1 MSNSSTNDIALK
13 NVEVKDNILT
23 ILSDSG
29 EKMYSDSVQNYT
41 LKFYGVQTPV
51 IGDNYLEVIFSHP
64 AIDYPIVLKSKAN
77 EPAFEKLKEF
87 CKYMK
92 ENAKIDIVQNRKQ
105 LPTRS
110 LGPRW
115 KTGRMIIGIISIVLF
130 LLIALQ
136 SCAAG
141 VGNALEENGS
151 ASGSMGLFLAIFMLL
166 SGIIGIC
173 TRNLTSK
180 VGPIVC
186 TVFYWLGSI
195 LTIGTGE
202 TYGDLP
208 IWGTLSF
215 IFGLVYLI
223 SVIKTKE

>member
-1 MSNSSTNDIALK
+1 MSDSITNDMALK
-13 NVEVKDNILT
+13 NVAIKNDILT
-23 ILSDSG
+23 ILNESG
-29 EKMYSDSVQNYT
+29 EKMYSDSIKNYT
-41 LKFYGVQTPV
+41 LRFYGIQSPV

-64 AIDYPIVLKSKAN
+64 SIDYPVVLKSKAN

-92 ENAKIDIVQNRKQ
+92 DNAKVDIVQNRKQ

-115 KTGRMIIGIISIVLF
+115 KTGRMIICIISIVLSF
-130 LLIALQ
+130 LVTLQ
-136 SCAAG
+136 SCAVG

-151 ASGSMGLFLAIFMLL
+151 ATGSYGLFLAIFMLL
-166 SGIIGIC
+166 SGIIGLC

-180 VGPIVC
+180 IGPIVC
-186 TVFYWLGSI
+186 TIFYWLGSLLSI
-195 LTIGTGE
+195 DTGE

-215 IFGLVYLI
+215 IFGLVFLI
-223 SVIKTKE
+223 SIVKTKE